1 MGINIKS
8 QEQYFIH
15 VHEGIS
21 DPVSRLPLLPSKQI
35 TITKAPYAKSCTSV
49 KWANKN
55 WKYNKIWTKML
66 IQKHWFAK
74 SYNLYIISF
83 MINVNKEQWCIVN
96 ESQPNDDVWHSYKIV
111 IFTYTMLELHEEICL
126 ELSLL
131 CYQLFRQKF
140 LLKTPS
146 QIIYIKHNE
155 LDMTIKAALAL
166 ASVKME

>member
-21 DPVSRLPLLPSKQI
+21 DPVSRVPLLPSKQI

-66 IQKHWFAK
+66 IQKHWFAE

-111 IFTYTMLELHEEICL
+111 IFTYTVRITWRDLFGIIFTLLSAVQTEIL
-126 ELSLL
+126 
-131 CYQLFRQKF
+131 
-140 LLKTPS
+140 
-146 QIIYIKHNE
+146 IKN
-155 LDMTIKAALAL
+155 ALANYL
-166 ASVKME
+166 YKTQWTWHDN